1 VTSKI
6 YFSTKIL
13 SPLQKLREYIFFVEE
28 MLLGITWRKIKAFG
42 KGIVLEVEYVVKLYT
57 INFIL
62 E

>member
-28 MLLGITWRKIKAFG
+28 MLLAITWRKIKAFG

-57 INFIL
+57 IYFIL
-62 E
+62 Q